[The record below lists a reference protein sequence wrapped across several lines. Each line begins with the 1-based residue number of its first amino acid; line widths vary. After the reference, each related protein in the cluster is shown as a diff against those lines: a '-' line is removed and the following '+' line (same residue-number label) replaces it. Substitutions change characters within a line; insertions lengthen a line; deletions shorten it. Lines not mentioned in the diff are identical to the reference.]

1 MKVLFVC
8 LGNIC
13 RSPTA
18 QGVFEK
24 MLAAHK
30 LSKHIHVESAGTES
44 LHVGERADI
53 RSRKHAEK
61 RGYSLHSRSRQFLMD
76 DFDEFDFIIAMD
88 NSNYYT
94 ILSMMTDRKYEEKVH
109 RFIDFCTIYEKK
121 YSEVPDPYYEGE
133 QGFEIVLDIV
143 EDGCTN
149 LITFFQNKL

>member
-1 MKVLFVC
+1 
-8 LGNIC
+8 
-13 RSPTA
+13 
-18 QGVFEK
+18 
-24 MLAAHK
+24 HK
-30 LSKHIHVESAGTES
+30 LSKHIHVDSAGTES

-149 LITFFQNKL
+149 LVTFFQNKL